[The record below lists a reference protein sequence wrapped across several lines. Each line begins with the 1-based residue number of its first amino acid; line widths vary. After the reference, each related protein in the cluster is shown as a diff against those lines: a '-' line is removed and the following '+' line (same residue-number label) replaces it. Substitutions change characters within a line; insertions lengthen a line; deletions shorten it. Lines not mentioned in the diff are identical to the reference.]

1 MTVDLGPKLNID
13 ASKAG
18 CTQTISYLGRELPC
32 PVISPFSKSEAYGYF
47 VVAIQSEHSNS
58 ALLCTSLQRTQ
69 PSKALQYL
77 SIIYL
82 FIKQMPRVRA
92 LGDSTEKCIQTQCKL
107 FQKKK
112 KKVCNIRVVEGD
124 KWVSFLFVCFLTSR
138 LIQNRE
144 FDFGVVAEGL

>member
-18 CTQTISYLGRELPC
+18 CIRTISYLGREQPC
-32 PVISPFSKSEAYGYF
+32 PVIFPFSKSEVYGYF
-47 VVAIQSEHSNS
+47 VVAMQSEHSNS

-77 SIIYL
+77 LIIYL

-112 KKVCNIRVVEGD
+112 LCNIMVVEGD
-124 KWVSFLFVCFLTSR
+124 KWVTFLFVCFLTSR

-144 FDFGVVAEGL
+144 FDFGVVAKGL